1 MVQIK
6 SISII
11 LLFDVISYKK
21 YIPTYAHR
29 VGSNSVELSGTGWEL
44 GGIWVELG
52 GSGRNWVKLGGTGRN
67 REELG
72 GTERNW
78 MATGR
83 KPGESGRNWVN
94 RGGTG

>member
-29 VGSNSVELSGTGWEL
+29 SGSNSVELGGTGWEL

-52 GSGRNWVKLGGTGRN
+52 GCRVNLGGTGLN
-67 REELG
+67 QVNLG
-72 GTERNW
+72 E
-78 MATGR
+78 TGC
-83 KPGESGRNWVN
+83 N
-94 RGGTG
+94 

>member
-1 MVQIK
+1 M
-6 SISII
+6 
-11 LLFDVISYKK
+11 
-21 YIPTYAHR
+21 
-29 VGSNSVELSGTGWEL
+29 
-44 GGIWVELG
+44 
-52 GSGRNWVKLGGTGRN
+52 KLGGTGRN